1 MNRSLD
7 SNVFFIQ
14 TFHMASE
21 DLEYSTQAIFYDTFM
36 VLWHLFLKL
45 VSYTGLGASRCI
57 NNDHIFIFGWH
68 NHLNVNRHLQGLE
81 KVGGIGFGPSTIW
94 HGRYKKIM
102 YFSVFS
108 LFFSPFDFN
117 SFFEQFDH
125 ALVIKAQLYRQNIYV
140 NHTEE
145 QTVCRC
151 LIRCTLGAVTFISQ

>member
-1 MNRSLD
+1 MCSFYTNLQPYKR
-7 SNVFFIQ
+7 
-14 TFHMASE
+14 ASE
-21 DLEYSTQAIFYDTFM
+21 DLEYSTQAIYNFFYDTFM
-36 VLWHLFLKL
+36 VLLHLFFFKL

-57 NNDHIFIFGWH
+57 NNDRIFIFGWH
-68 NHLNVNRHLQGLE
+68 NHLNVNRNLQGLE
-81 KVGGIGFGPSTIW
+81 KVGEIGFGPSTIW

-151 LIRCTLGAVTFISQ
+151 LIRCTLGAVTFIFQ